1 MSIQDYIQTLQV
13 RIDTLKAGDTFCI
26 DFDGAEYTLTADPFP
41 NNHYIDKTGLV
52 IKTRLN
58 GRGEFELF
66 TLPYGFVVYKTS

>member
-52 IKTRLN
+52 IKTRLVN
-58 GRGEFELF
+58 GSFELF